1 MKITEETMPYMH
13 RDISW
18 LTFNYRVLQ
27 EAKDPA
33 VPLMERVK
41 FMAIYSSN
49 LDEFFRV
56 RVANLRNLVRLGKKT
71 KRKIE
76 YDPKTILTNLLEII
90 NTQQEEYSHIYEE
103 EIIPQLKK
111 HGINVIQSLDKLNAA
126 QKEFIENYFQDN
138 LLPFVQPVL
147 LVKNKIRPFLNNA
160 ALYLSVILHP
170 KDKNADEIDYAIVKI
185 PSDHLPRFVELPTDS
200 PTTHNIII
208 LDDIVRYT
216 AQWLFPGYD
225 IKGMYSIKLTRD
237 AELYIDDE
245 FSGDL
250 ITKISKSLNKRNVGP
265 ASRFVYDR
273 KLPDHLLEFLGEAF
287 ELEEFDLLPEGRYH
301 NNFDYF
307 TFPDFGFSHL
317 TNTPLPPMRYEP
329 LEDSTDI
336 FETIREKDRMIHVPF
351 HSYESTIRFFEDA
364 SVDPDVTHI
373 KIVQYR
379 VAKKSRI
386 MNALIN
392 AVKAGKQVSVFV
404 EVKARFD
411 EEANLVW
418 GKILENAGVTVHYS
432 FPGVKVHSKIGLITR
447 MEEGVRKL
455 YVYLS
460 TGNFHEGTAKIYSDL
475 GLFTADPRLTKEAA
489 RVFSFLETVKVPT
502 QDFKHLLVGQFN
514 LRNALSSFIDREIEN
529 ARQGKEANI
538 ILKMNSLQDRDMIF
552 KLYEA
557 NNAGVKIQLIIRGIC
572 SLIPGIPGLSENI
585 EAFSIVDRFLEHSRI
600 FIFHNDGKK
609 DIYLS
614 SADWMTRNL
623 SYRIETAFPIYDED
637 IRKEVL
643 DFIHIQLR
651 DNVKARILDGKLS
664 NKYRQNFSDIAVRS
678 QTEMYYYLKRQKENQ
693 KMEEEKIEHN
703 NREDINQ

>member
-1 MKITEETMPYMH
+1 MDITDETMPYMH

-27 EAKDPA
+27 EAKDPS
-33 VPLMERVK
+33 VPLLERVK

-56 RVANLRNLVRLGKKT
+56 RVANLRNLVRVGKKT
-71 KRKIE
+71 KRKID
-76 YDPKTILTNLLEII
+76 YDPKEILGTLLKII
-90 NTQQEEYSHIYEE
+90 NTQQEEYSDIYENQ
-103 EIIPQLKK
+103 IIPQLKK
-111 HGINVIQSLDKLNAA
+111 QGINVIISLDQLDET
-126 QKEFIENYFQDN
+126 QEEFLENYFQDN

-170 KDKNADEIDYAIVKI
+170 KDKKETKIDYAIVKV
-185 PSDHLPRFVELPTDS
+185 PSDHLPRFVELPKSDGM
-200 PTTHNIII
+200 HNIII
-208 LDDIVRYT
+208 LDDIVRYS
-216 AQWLFPGYD
+216 ARWLFPGYD
-225 IKGMYSIKLTRD
+225 INGMYSIKLTRD

-250 ITKISKSLNKRNVGP
+250 ISKISKSLNKRNVGP

-273 KLPDHLLEFLGEAF
+273 ELPNHLLEFLGEAF
-287 ELEEFDLLPEGRYH
+287 QLEKFDLLPEGRYH

-307 TFPDFGFSHL
+307 KFPDFGFTHL
-317 TNTPLPPMRYEP
+317 TNTPLPPMRYEV
-329 LEDSTDI
+329 LEDSPDI

-351 HSYESTIRFFEDA
+351 HSYDSAIKFFEDA
-364 SVDPDVTHI
+364 STDPNVTHI

-404 EVKARFD
+404 EIKARFD
-411 EEANLVW
+411 EEANLEW
-418 GKILENAGVTVHYS
+418 GKKLEKGGVNVHYS

-447 MEEGVRKL
+447 IEDDKRKL
-455 YVYLS
+455 YAFLS
-460 TGNFHEGTAKIYSDL
+460 TGNFHEGTAKVYSDL
-475 GLFTADPRLTKEAA
+475 SLFTADTRLTKEVA

-514 LRNALSSFIDREIEN
+514 LRNALAGFIDREIEN
-529 ARQGKEANI
+529 AKQGKKAKI
-538 ILKMNSLQDRDMIF
+538 ILKMNSLQDRDMIL

-572 SLIPGIPGLSENI
+572 SLIPGIEGISENI
-585 EAFSIVDRFLEHSRI
+585 EAFSIVDRFLEHSRV
-600 FIFHNDGKK
+600 FIFHNNGKK

-637 IRKEVL
+637 LRKEVL
-643 DFIHIQLR
+643 DFISIQLR

-664 NKYRQNFSDIAVRS
+664 NKYRQNLSDIAVRS
-678 QTEMYYYLKRQKENQ
+678 QSEMYYYLKRQTENI
-693 KMEEEKIEHN
+693 KMEEEKEKE
-703 NREDINQ
+703 ED

>member
-1 MKITEETMPYMH
+1 MKITDETMPYMH

-27 EAKDPA
+27 EAKDPS
-33 VPLMERVK
+33 VPLLERIK

-56 RVANLRNLVRLGKKT
+56 RVANLRNLLRVGKKT

-76 YDPKTILTNLLEII
+76 YDPKAVMKNLLDII
-90 NTQQEEYSHIYEE
+90 NTQQEEYSEIFKKQ
-103 EIIPQLKK
+103 IIPQLKK
-111 HGINVIQSLDKLNAA
+111 QGIRTITREEQLDED
-126 QKEFIENYFQDN
+126 QKEFIESYFQSN

-170 KDKNADEIDYAIVKI
+170 KDKKEDKINYAIVKV
-185 PSDHLPRFVELPTDS
+185 PSDHLPRFIELPKVDGVHS
-200 PTTHNIII
+200 IIM
-208 LDDIVRYT
+208 LDDVVRYT
-216 AQWLFPGYD
+216 ARWLFPGYD
-225 IKGMYSIKLTRD
+225 IKGMYSIKLSRD

-250 ITKISKSLNKRNVGP
+250 ISKISKSLNKRNVGP

-273 KLPDHLLEFLGEAF
+273 EIPEHLLDFLKEAF
-287 ELEEFDLLPEGRYH
+287 ELEAFDLLPEGRYH
-301 NNFDYF
+301 NNFDF
-307 TFPDFGFSHL
+307 FKFPTFGKTHL
-317 TNTPLPPMRYEP
+317 QNTPLPPMKYEP
-329 LEDSTDI
+329 LEDSPDI
-336 FETIREKDRMIHVPF
+336 FQTITEKDRMIHVPF
-351 HSYESTIRFFEDA
+351 HSYESVIRFFEVA
-364 SVDPDVTHI
+364 ALDPDVTHI
-373 KIVQYR
+373 KLVQYR

-386 MNALIN
+386 MNALMD

-418 GKILENAGVTVHYS
+418 GKKLEKAGVSVHYS

-447 MEEGVRKL
+447 IEKGKRKL
-455 YVYLS
+455 YSFLS
-460 TGNFHEGTAKIYSDL
+460 TGNFHEGTAKVYSDL
-475 GLFTADPRLTKEAA
+475 GLFTVDTRLTKEVA

-514 LRNALSSFIDREIEN
+514 LRSTLADFIDREIE
-529 ARQGKEANI
+529 AAKKGKEARI
-538 ILKMNSLQDRDMIF
+538 ILKMNSLQDRAMIL

-557 NNAGVKIQLIIRGIC
+557 HNAGVKIQLVIRGIC
-572 SLIPGIPGLSENI
+572 SLIPGEKGLSENI
-585 EAFSIVDRFLEHSRI
+585 EAYSIVDRFLEHSRI
-600 FIFHNDGKK
+600 FIFHNNGKK
-609 DIYLS
+609 DLYLS

-623 SYRIETAFPIYDED
+623 SYRIETAFPIYDPD

-643 DFIHIQLR
+643 DYMDIQLR
-651 DNVKARILDGKLS
+651 DNVKARILDGELS
-664 NKYRQNFSDIAVRS
+664 DQYRENTSDISVRA
-678 QTEMYYYLKRQKENQ
+678 QTEMYFYLKRKTEN
-693 KMEEEKIEHN
+693 MRIVEENE
-703 NREDINQ
+703 